1 MKRKLLFFTIFT
13 FVFLSRVYSQLPDVN
28 VSMLTG
34 SPSINVPIYTMTKG
48 QITVNVSLAYQTTG
62 PRPLDIEG
70 SAGMGWNLVAGGQVV
85 RTVKGLP
92 DDLID
97 NVHSPVLNGWMTS
110 TGPASIASFTIA
122 NTGTSPSCTAQTS
135 DINYINASLPYNQD
149 TEPDDFFVNAPG
161 LSCHLVYD
169 RTSGKF
175 KPVSYQDLLITYT
188 TTGGT
193 GVEASLIN
201 SFTITNDKGTKYVFE
216 APESVYEYISAS
228 ATPQVLT
235 THYSQYING
244 VKYNQTWSLT
254 KVLDPSGAGILFNYT
269 LQPAR
274 KSTDAV
280 NLYLNGS
287 TTVTNIYNIKKT
299 TGQQRLTSMTTTDI
313 TSDAHPGLF
322 FNWRDLTASFV
333 ESGGCILTGINGMGL
348 DISCSYDAYQYT
360 SSTGLTWKQYLT
372 RIDGDTKNSTLS
384 KVSYNFDYVPNPGFT
399 SLMPDSTTKEID
411 YWGYYVHNSNTT
423 LLPKVR
429 INPSDNSLP
438 RYTNYTGSNASAS
451 YTFTTTN
458 GADRSAATTNFAVGS
473 LQKITNEQSGAT
485 TTIVYEPNSFVDV
498 PSNQV
503 MSGGGIRVKQVTEYD
518 GINTANNM
526 VRNYSYSA
534 TVGGIT
540 SGRPLSMPVFAFTAP
555 YTGTATGQTY
565 WNTATVLSETDL
577 SDDDHSIYYEYVRL
591 TKPGAGSTL
600 FQNYIP
606 GKYWDQSASPV
617 CSSCAVEWYPTINNI
632 ARIGCTTAMWG
643 VKNDIYSY
651 PFIPNP
657 NYDFEQ
663 GLPKKVTFYDES
675 NTVVRETSY
684 SYQRYSTPSVITAF
698 RADKNFSTAIAYNKY
713 PVYFNAGELTTQII
727 DKAYNAATPQ
737 VTTTN
742 LTYASANHRLLTKKS
757 VVNSDNSINNT
768 YFSYAKDFPTNSTNN
783 NVKALYNLGLMNIN
797 CPVETYQQVVRSG
810 ATVTTGGGLTLFT
823 PFTTGSTTIYPA
835 VTQLKFVSPVG
846 LSSFT
851 PFASTSG
858 SPVYNSAYRAFEN
871 YGFYDVNGMPQTIT
885 NAQRKVKTTLMN
897 HLFSKP
903 VATFDNAAFNE
914 IGFSDFD
921 TDVDYTPTY
930 QFAVSPGAVISL
942 NGHTGLCLNLTT
954 ETVSKT
960 ITRNAFTSNYYLS
973 QWINPA
979 SGVTGNLTVKL
990 NGTVAATIPFTGTGN
1005 WQYIEK
1011 KLSLSAQPS
1020 SVTISET
1027 TSQPLLLDDII
1038 FYPDIAE
1045 VATVSYDLNGY
1056 QNSATN
1062 TNGISAYNAN
1072 DQYGRVTYKYDQ
1084 DRNIIQK
1091 NTYFRSGSGNSSY
1104 ISVVGAGENS
1114 EPVVSYPTSFNTGDF
1129 DTNGTISWN
1138 FGDNVTANTT
1148 TGITVLHT
1156 YAAVGDYNV
1165 TAVVNSP
1172 YFGISTL
1179 TAAVH
1184 VTVKTTPLIPVNY
1197 TNTTTGE
1204 ADITQMTFTSTVNGG
1219 PSYSFTNSQLI
1230 SGAQVQQGSYNITVT
1245 LSGAKHNTLPG
1256 GPGYNSVTLN
1266 TACSDW
1272 VSTNVYSFSRDFST
1286 ASSVNISVS
1295 PSACSNPD

>member
-1 MKRKLLFFTIFT
+1 MKKKLFFFAVFT
-13 FVFLSRVYSQLPDVN
+13 FVFLNRVFSQLPDVN
-28 VSMLTG
+28 VSMVTG
-34 SPSINVPIYTMTKG
+34 TPSVNIPIYTMTKG
-48 QITVNVSLAYQTTG
+48 QVSVDVSLAYQTTG

-70 SAGMGWNLVAGGQVV
+70 SAGMGWNLIAGGRIE

-92 DDLID
+92 DDLVD

-110 TGPASIASFTIA
+110 TGASNIAGFSIANS
-122 NTGTSPSCTAQTS
+122 GTNPTCTAQNS

-149 TEPDDFFVNAPG
+149 SEPDDFFVNAPG

-175 KPVSYQDLLITYT
+175 KPVNYQDLLITYT
-188 TTGGT
+188 STGGT
-193 GVEASLIN
+193 GAEASLIN
-201 SFTITNDKGTKYVFE
+201 SFTIINDKGIKYVFE
-216 APESVYEYISAS
+216 APESVYEYIAAS

-244 VKYNQTWSLT
+244 VKYNQTWALT

-287 TTVTNIYNIKKT
+287 ATATNIYNIKKT
-299 TGQQRLTSMTTTDI
+299 IAQQRLTTMTTTDI
-313 TSDAHPGLF
+313 TSGAYPGLYF
-322 FNWRDLTASFV
+322 SWQDLTTSFV
-333 ESGGCILTGINGMGL
+333 ESGGCILTKITGMGL
-348 DISCSYDAYQYT
+348 NIKCDYYPYGYT
-360 SSTGLTWKQYLT
+360 SSTGLTQKQYLT
-372 RIDGDTKNSTLS
+372 E
-384 KVSYNFDYVPNPGFT
+384 VSGNVVISGQSPASYYFEYVPNPGFT

-411 YWGYYVHNSNTT
+411 YWGYYVHNSNST

-429 INPSDNSLP
+429 INPSDNLLP
-438 RYTNYTGSNASAS
+438 RYANYTGSNASAS

-458 GADRSAATTNFAVGS
+458 GADRSAAATNYAVGC
-473 LQKITNEQSGAT
+473 LQKITNVQSGAT

-503 MSGGGIRVKQVTEYD
+503 IIGGGVRVKQVTEYD

-534 TVGGIT
+534 TPGGIT
-540 SGRPLSMPVFAFTAP
+540 SGRALSMPVFAFTAP
-555 YTGTATGQTY
+555 YTGSATGQTY

-577 SDDDHSIYYEYVRL
+577 SDDDHSIYYEYVRV

-606 GKYWDQSASPV
+606 GKYWEQSASPD

-632 ARIGCTTAMWG
+632 SRIGCTTASWG

-657 NYDFEQ
+657 NYDFER

-675 NTVVRETSY
+675 NTAVRETSY
-684 SYQRYSTPSVITAF
+684 SYQRYSAPSIITAF

-713 PVYFNAGELTTQII
+713 PVYFNAGELTAQIV

-737 VTTTN
+737 VTTTT
-742 LTYASANHRLLTKKS
+742 LTYGSANHRLLTKRS
-757 VVNSDNSINNT
+757 VVNSDNVINNT

-783 NVKALYNLGLMNIN
+783 NVKALYNLGLLNIN
-797 CPVETYQQVVRSG
+797 CPVETYQQVVRG
-810 ATVTTGGGLTLFT
+810 GTTVTTGGGLTLFA
-823 PFTTGSTTIYPA
+823 PFITGSTTLYPA
-835 VTQLKFVSPVG
+835 TTQLKFISPAG

-851 PFASTSG
+851 PFAAASG
-858 SPVYNSAYRAFEN
+858 SPVYNNAYRPYES
-871 YGFYDVNGMPQTIT
+871 YSFYDVNGIPQTVT
-885 NAQRKVKTTLMN
+885 NAQRQVKTTLMN
-897 HLFSKP
+897 HIFSKP
-903 VATFDNAAFNE
+903 VTTFNNAAFNE
-914 IGFSDFD
+914 VGFSDFD
-921 TDVDYTPTY
+921 TDMDYAPTY
-930 QFAVSPGAVISL
+930 QFTVSPNAVFNPS
-942 NGHTGLCLNLTT
+942 GHTGICLSLTT

-960 ITRNAFTSNYYLS
+960 ITRNVIASNYYLS

-990 NGTVAATIPFTGTGN
+990 NGTSVATIPFTGTGR

-1011 KLSLSAQPS
+1011 KLSVSAFPS

-1027 TSQPLLLDDII
+1027 SSQPLLIDDII

-1056 QNSATN
+1056 QNSNTN
-1062 TNGISAYNAN
+1062 TNGISAYNTN

-1091 NTYFRSGSGNSSY
+1091 NTYFSSGSANSGY
-1104 ISVVGAGENS
+1104 ISVWGAGENS
-1114 EPVVSYPTSFNTGDF
+1114 EPVISYPTSFNTGDF

-1165 TAVVNSP
+1165 TAIINSP
-1172 YFGISTL
+1172 YFGVSTL
-1179 TAAVH
+1179 SAAVH

-1197 TNTTTGE
+1197 TNTTTGQ

-1272 VSTNVYSFSRDFST
+1272 ISTNIYNFSRDLST

-1295 PSACSNPD
+1295 PSTCSNPD